1 MSPSVLLHTK
11 TFDSILVQSYRV
23 LLLIRQMNLIG
34 SLAVIYMY
42 LLILSRARDND
53 CNLKILCL
61 QFDVNWLKHI

>member
-23 LLLIRQMNLIG
+23 LLLICQMKLIG

-42 LLILSRARDND
+42 LLILSCARDND